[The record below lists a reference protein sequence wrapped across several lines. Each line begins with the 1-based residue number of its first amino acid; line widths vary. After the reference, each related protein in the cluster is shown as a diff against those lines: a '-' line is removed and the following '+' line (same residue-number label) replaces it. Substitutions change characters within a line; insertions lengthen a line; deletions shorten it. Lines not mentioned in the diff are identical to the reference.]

1 MDDRKMIDWSFLI
14 HIKFTFLSH
23 KLYLNISKKMFQ
35 IFLQIILFFQYLF
48 KINELFKICFKI
60 TYKKK
65 FITKQ

>member
-14 HIKFTFLSH
+14 HKFTFLSH

-35 IFLQIILFFQYLF
+35 IFLQIILFFQYLS